1 MCAWAYGTIYGWQ
14 PEVDLYLSPLPGV
27 FAVIPV
33 LYIIAESLLES
44 PLVLESLLESL
55 LERAA
60 LREE

>member
-1 MCAWAYGTIYGWQ
+1 M
-14 PEVDLYLSPLPGV
+14 VLYLPGV
-27 FAVIPV
+27 FAVIPL

-44 PLVLESLLESL
+44 PLALGSLLESL